1 MPMEQIPKEIS
12 FNRIKKVT
20 EPKQI
25 KIEANRPIINKAFLA
40 QLLSWKEKNTIP
52 NKAIKK

>member
-1 MPMEQIPKEIS
+1 MEQIPKEIS

-25 KIEANRPIINKAFLA
+25 KIEANMPIINKAFLA
-40 QLLSWKEKNTIP
+40 QLLSWKEKNTMP